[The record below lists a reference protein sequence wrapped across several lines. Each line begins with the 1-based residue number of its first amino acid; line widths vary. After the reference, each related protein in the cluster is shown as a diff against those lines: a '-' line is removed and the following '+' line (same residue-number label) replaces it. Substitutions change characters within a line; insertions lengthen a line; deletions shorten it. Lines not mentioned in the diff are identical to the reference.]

1 MNKVELF
8 DGERLELGD
17 KIVQGFAANMAIVY
31 EVVGLNPDY
40 AFLYRMTDSGL
51 DTDHTVQI
59 PLVWHAEDK
68 CIAYRD
74 VQEGTVV
81 VH

>member
-40 AFLYRMTDSGL
+40 AFLYRMTDAGL

-59 PLVWHAEDK
+59 PLVWHSEGSAT
-68 CIAYRD
+68 AYRD

-81 VH
+81 MH